1 MDAKTKREMKDA
13 IQAAREAINAG
24 QYGDETLGAY
34 TVEAGRASY
43 GDGYFEIRVRFA
55 KAGQSP
61 EAEAF
66 KANADLLGLTAEDLG
81 AKFTVR
87 GQTFQIT
94 GLATRSRKYPILAC
108 GPQGKGYK
116 FPASTV
122 CRALGRE
129 VPDYLQ

>member
-43 GDGYFEIRVRFA
+43 GDGYFEIKVRFA

-66 KANADLLGLTAEDLG
+66 RQASEHFGLKAEDLG
-81 AKFTVR
+81 A
-87 GQTFQIT
+87 TFQSANKTFTIT
-94 GLATRSRKYPILAC
+94 GLSPRSVKFPVLADNED
-108 GPQGKGYK
+108 GRGYK
-116 FPASTV
+116 FKASTV